1 MINALSVDVEDYF
14 QVSAFSDVV
23 PYASWDRFPCR
34 AQDNTLRLLDL
45 FDRHGVKATFF
56 VLGWLAERYPTLVQ
70 EIHLRGHE
78 VGSHGYAHR
87 TLDRSSP
94 AEFREEIR
102 SAKAFLEDLI
112 HFPVIGYR
120 APSFSLTRETM
131 WALEILSEEGFQYD
145 SSVFPI
151 RHDRYGIP
159 NAVRFPHSFA
169 CDGRTLYEFPMSTL
183 TLLRTNIPIAGG
195 GYLRAFPYWFTR
207 WGIRRVNAL
216 EGQPVMVYI
225 HPWEIDPAQ
234 PRINGRILSRLRHYL
249 NLRYTAHRMETLLE
263 DFRFGTIRSI
273 LNLTPA
279 DKPVATTE
287 QAGNKGQTDDRSARR
302 PMAVDPVREQE
313 A

>member
-94 AEFREEIR
+94 AEFRQEVR

-112 HFPVIGYR
+112 HSPVVGYR

-145 SSVFPI
+145 SSLFPI
-151 RHDRYGIP
+151 RHDRYGVP
-159 NAVRFPHSFA
+159 NATRFPYSMTF
-169 CDGRTLYEFPMSTL
+169 DDRTLHEFPMSTL
-183 TLLRTNIPIAGG
+183 AVLGTNIPMAGG
-195 GYLRAFPYWFTR
+195 GYLRLFPSWFTH
-207 WGIRRVNAL
+207 WGIRRVNGA
-216 EGQPVMVYI
+216 EEQPIMVYV
-225 HPWEIDPAQ
+225 HPWEVDPDQ
-234 PRINGRILSRLRHYL
+234 PRIQGRRLSRLRHYL
-249 NLRYTAHRMETLLE
+249 NLGRTASRLE
-263 DFRFGTIRSI
+263 GILAAFRFGTIRTV
-273 LNLTPA
+273 LNLPEGLECRA
-279 DKPVATTE
+279 LSW
-287 QAGNKGQTDDRSARR
+287 NKVDQPRVR
-302 PMAVDPVREQE
+302 PTR
-313 A
+313 